1 MEKIVHKEGK
11 VFLVQDYDMKGF
23 ETYIY
28 LGKDE
33 EDPRWFEE
41 VKELK
46 TQKNEKSKKNKKVE
60 NIKKEQP

>member
-1 MEKIVHKEGK
+1 MDIILKKNGK

-28 LGKDE
+28 LGKDPSLLE
-33 EDPRWFEE
+33 EEIE
-41 VKELK
+41 